1 MLKAT
6 HTKGLKEKV
15 GEIVHVQ
22 GFVQALRVQS
32 KIIFLIL
39 RDITGIVQV
48 VITADTA
55 AKPLFD
61 KAKDLSLES
70 VVRIGG
76 KVVEAGQAPGGVE
89 IQIES
94 LEILSLANPELP
106 IPIITLKGGEETEAP
121 VRLDYRWLDLRKPE
135 KAKIF
140 KVWTEL
146 ERGFRKYWL
155 ENNFIQLYPPAFMST
170 PSESGS
176 EVFEVKYFDRK
187 AYLAQSPQFYKQM
200 G

>member
-6 HTKGLKEKV
+6 HTKDLKEKV

-22 GFVQALRVQS
+22 GFVHALRVQS

-55 AKPLFD
+55 VKPLFD

-140 KVWTEL
+140 KAWTEL

-155 ENNFIQLYPPAFMST
+155 VNNFIQLYPPAFMRR
-170 PSESGS
+170 PSE
-176 EVFEVKYFDRK
+176 
-187 AYLAQSPQFYKQM
+187 
-200 G
+200 